1 MKYRYSR
8 VMTEH
13 TKDPARK
20 RTFNPEPDVAP
31 LLKAWELENRH
42 VIFSRMINEAL
53 RLHLRPYRFK
63 KDGRNGRKV
72 AA

>member
-1 MKYRYSR
+1 M
-8 VMTEH
+8 MEH

-42 VIFSRMINEAL
+42 VIFSRMINEAI
-53 RLHLRPYRFK
+53 REHLKPYRFK
-63 KDGRNGRKV
+63 KVNGHGRR